1 MHPLYYI
8 PVLPIANRLKCQGI
22 ALLILGLPQA
32 DAGHKALPDVIEAIK
47 KPVRSERYIRP

>member
-22 ALLILGLPQA
+22 ALPILGLPQA
-32 DAGHKALPDVIEAIK
+32 DAGHKALPDAIEAIK
-47 KPVRSERYIRP
+47 KTVRSERYIRP